1 MLNLSFLCKFEG
13 EERIEENQYETTV
26 SPVEEDTHPI
36 FSKVM
41 ITTGFPRSPATKTEI
56 LDLANGRSCRDL
68 ADFPVEILGAV
79 GANLQGTP
87 VVCGGSSTSGEPQKM
102 CYGFNG
108 RWQEYPSLKEERLY
122 AAGIMNK
129 KNWHVFG
136 GVGGVELLKTSEIVN
151 KNGVVVDGPALLT
164 AVQKHAITSVNQTV
178 AILSGGTTSANSASS
193 KTFYYNLDT
202 EIFTSGPTLLE
213 GRRVHGS
220 ATIEDKVTKFKI
232 PVVTGGWKGEFP
244 AFETIDS
251 TELLI
256 NGRWQKGTI

>member
-68 ADFPVEILGAV
+68 AGFPVEIRGAV

-87 VVCGGSSTSGEPQKM
+87 VVCGGSLSGEPQKM
-102 CYGFNG
+102 CYGFTSD
-108 RWQEYPSLKEERLY
+108 RWQEYPSLKEKRLY

-164 AVQKHAITSVNQTV
+164 AVQKHAITSINQTV
-178 AILSGGTTSANSASS
+178 AIFSGGTTSANAQ
-193 KTFYYNLDT
+193 FCHFQN
-202 EIFTSGPTLLE
+202 ILLQ
-213 GRRVHGS
+213 
-220 ATIEDKVTKFKI
+220 
-232 PVVTGGWKGEFP
+232 
-244 AFETIDS
+244 
-251 TELLI
+251 L
-256 NGRWQKGTI
+256 